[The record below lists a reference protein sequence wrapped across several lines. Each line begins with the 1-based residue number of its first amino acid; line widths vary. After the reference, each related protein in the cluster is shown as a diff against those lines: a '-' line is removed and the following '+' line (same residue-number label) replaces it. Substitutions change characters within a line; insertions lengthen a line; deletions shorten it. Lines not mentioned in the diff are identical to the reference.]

1 MMKNT
6 PKRDGDSYCFFMT
19 TLIKKNTSFYKTL
32 NIAGY
37 LLTGIISL
45 FLLTYMKTTYAINA
59 SPHPINA
66 TQPDGTQ
73 IVLRVKGDERFH
85 WQEDANGYTVLR
97 NQGRYVYAT
106 RGPSGHLVPSDLEV
120 GKASPKAHGLQKRIL
135 PSKAII
141 NQQLIW
147 MYCLM
152 QIHRIPHL
160 HPQAV

>member
-1 MMKNT
+1 MKNP

-120 GKASPKAHGLQKRIL
+120 GKASPKAHGLQKRTL

-141 NQQLIW
+141 NQQRASGPAGSSSEGSSGPE
-147 MYCLM
+147 C
-152 QIHRIPHL
+152 
-160 HPQAV
+160 